1 LAHVGEY
8 SSHAFADQCMGDS
21 TANAITG
28 AGHEG
33 RLARWIE

>member
-1 LAHVGEY
+1 V
-8 SSHAFADQCMGDS
+8 HAFANQRMGDS
-21 TANAITG
+21 TADAVAG